1 MTELEELHNQLDANY
16 TERINIRQKIVAIDV
31 KNYHELVQIKAKL
44 LESIRNNIVGKYFIS
59 GSNPYKIIDVIDI
72 DDDDDDYVECMLLSV
87 KDDSIGSHTGFHKI
101 TNIEIPFIEFNT
113 AYNKTLEHLTHLTQL
128 NLK

>member
-1 MTELEELHNQLDANY
+1 MTELEKLQNQLDANY
-16 TERINIRQKIVAIDV
+16 TERINIRSQIVAIDA
-31 KNYHELVQIKAKL
+31 KNYYESVQIKAKL

-59 GSNPYKIIDVIDI
+59 GSNPYKIIEVIDI
-72 DDDDDDYVECMLLSV
+72 DDDDYVECMLLSV